1 MKDERD
7 CEHCEHYK
15 DMLIGIGIDEHTVKC
30 CELWDCEKE
39 KKNERIRG
47 IISREEED

>member
-7 CEHCEHYK
+7 CEHCRHYK

-30 CELWDCEKE
+30 CEKWECEFAPKE
-39 KKNERIRG
+39 RNDEKI
-47 IISREEED
+47 